1 MTKSDWI
8 CYLIESE
15 AYHTYIG
22 ASNNAIK
29 RLRTHN
35 RGKGAKRTKG
45 QQWSHVLI
53 VSGFKSKHECLSFE
67 SGWKKL
73 AKKRSKKLFDSFDD
87 DSGIDLRYTDY
98 QSWNRILD
106 LLHFFN
112 SFNYRGTK
120 FIMRKDCVGQSKPDE
135 LCIEVFGHMKDLD
148 IIDDIPWPS
157 FVKLI
162 K

>member
-1 MTKSDWI
+1 MSASDWI

-15 AYHTYIG
+15 KGHTYIG

-35 RGKGAKRTKG
+35 AGRGAKRTKG

-73 AKKRSKKLFDSFDD
+73 AKKRSLAAFENLSKASE
-87 DSGIDLRYTDY
+87 IQLRYTDY
-98 QSWNRILD
+98 QAWNRILD
-106 LLHFFN
+106 LLHFVS
-112 SFNYRGTK
+112 SFNHIGTK
-120 FIMRKDCVGQSKPDE
+120 FVMRKGIVGQTKPDH
-135 LCIEVFGHMKDLD
+135 LHIEVNGIMTDLITITD
-148 IIDDIPWPS
+148 LPWPA
-157 FVKLI
+157 FVTTTQ
-162 K
+162 